1 MESQQTSQEIAE
13 DFLSESVDNST
24 DVELPG
30 SEESNISSNL
40 KQNINIIRATNIKSI
55 KNVLQNIYP
64 KNLNKLIFSH
74 LNINSV
80 WKEFDSL
87 VNIVNKNI
95 DVFLI
100 SDYDCEDIS
109 CDVESLCTKILF
121 KETIEYILHNI
132 YFDKLIKPFC
142 KMSIFKQLLA

>member
-1 MESQQTSQEIAE
+1 MENQQTSQEIAE

-40 KQNINIIRATNIKSI
+40 KQNINIIRATNVKSI
-55 KNVLQNIYP
+55 KNVLQNIYL

-109 CDVESLCTKILF
+109 CDVESLFTKILF

>member
-1 MESQQTSQEIAE
+1 M
-13 DFLSESVDNST
+13 
-24 DVELPG
+24 ELPG

-40 KQNINIIRATNIKSI
+40 KQNINIIRATNVKSI
-55 KNVLQNIYP
+55 KNVLQNIYL

>member
-40 KQNINIIRATNIKSI
+40 KQNINIIRATNVKSI
-55 KNVLQNIYP
+55 KNVLQNIYL

-100 SDYDCEDIS
+100 SYYDCEDIS
-109 CDVESLCTKILF
+109 CDVESLFTKILF

>member
-40 KQNINIIRATNIKSI
+40 KQNINIIRATNVKSI
-55 KNVLQNIYP
+55 KNVLQNIYL

-109 CDVESLCTKILF
+109 CDVESLFTKILF

>member
-13 DFLSESVDNST
+13 DFLSESVDNSK

-40 KQNINIIRATNIKSI
+40 KQNINIIRATNVKSI
-55 KNVLQNIYP
+55 KNVLQNIYL

-109 CDVESLCTKILF
+109 CDVESLFTKILF